1 MEKVWLLIMVVAAFA
16 LLAWVAL
23 QFFPGK
29 SIAEAAWPRLFS
41 WILFSALLFAG
52 LYFTSP
58 QQAEVAYYKFAL
70 VISAAIAG
78 YWIDRALFPYARPD
92 GYLKKFWQK
101 GSEENENEADF
112 EVVEQ
117 YNRVFAAA
125 MLRRAIIVGCT
136 ILGVTLGL

>member
-1 MEKVWLLIMVVAAFA
+1 MEKIWLLIGIVAAFA
-16 LLAWVAL
+16 LLAWIAL
-23 QFFPGK
+23 MFFPGK
-29 SIAEAAWPRLFS
+29 SIAEAVWPRLFC

-58 QQAEVAYYKFAL
+58 QQAAVAYYKFAL

-92 GYLKKFWQK
+92 GYLADFWQK
-101 GSEENENEADF
+101 GSDEPVGQVDY
-112 EVVEQ
+112 EVVQ
-117 YNRVFAAA
+117 GYSIVFALV
-125 MLRRAIIVGCT
+125 MMRRAIIVSCT

>member
-1 MEKVWLLIMVVAAFA
+1 MEKIWLLIGIVAAFA
-16 LLAWVAL
+16 LLAWIAL
-23 QFFPGK
+23 MFFPGK
-29 SIAEAAWPRLFS
+29 SIAEAVWPRLFC

-92 GYLKKFWQK
+92 GYLKEFWQR
-101 GSEENENEADF
+101 GSEEPIGKADF
-112 EVVEQ
+112 EVVNE

-125 MLRRAIIVGCT
+125 MIRRAIIVGCT

>member
-1 MEKVWLLIMVVAAFA
+1 MEKVWLLIVVGLAFA
-16 LLAWVAL
+16 ALAWLLLRFV
-23 QFFPGK
+23 PGR
-29 SIAEAAWPRLFS
+29 SIAETQWPRLFS
-41 WILFSALLFAG
+41 WILFSTLMFAG

-70 VISAAIAG
+70 VIAAAIAG

-92 GYLKKFWQK
+92 GYLKKFWQH
-101 GSEENENEADF
+101 GSDEPEDKADY

>member
-1 MEKVWLLIMVVAAFA
+1 MEKILLVIGLVVAFA
-16 LLAWVAL
+16 LLAWLVL

-29 SIAEAAWPRLFS
+29 SAAESVWPRLFS

-70 VISAAIAG
+70 VISAAITG
-78 YWIDRALFPYARPD
+78 YWIDRAMFPYSRPD
-92 GYLKKFWQK
+92 SYLKDFWQK
-101 GSEENENEADF
+101 GSEEPIGKADF

-117 YNRVFAAA
+117 YNRVFASA
-125 MLRRAIIVGCT
+125 MIRRAIIVAAT

>member
-1 MEKVWLLIMVVAAFA
+1 MEKILLIIGLVAAFA

-29 SIAEAAWPRLFS
+29 SVTEALWPRLFS
-41 WILFSALLFAG
+41 WILLSALLFAG

-70 VISAAIAG
+70 VIAAALAG

-92 GYLKKFWQK
+92 GYLKKFWQH
-101 GSEENENEADF
+101 GSDEPIGAADF

-125 MLRRAIIVGCT
+125 MIRRAIIVGCT